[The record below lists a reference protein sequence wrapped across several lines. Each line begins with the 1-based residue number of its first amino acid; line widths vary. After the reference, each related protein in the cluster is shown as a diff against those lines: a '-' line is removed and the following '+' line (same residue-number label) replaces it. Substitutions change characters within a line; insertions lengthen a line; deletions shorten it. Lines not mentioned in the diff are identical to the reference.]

1 MKPTFSTRFL
11 ESRFSCRSDAKS
23 ARQSTC
29 QQLRSYVNV
38 PMDGWG
44 AEAKKWRHHSYREVK
59 YDVVII
65 NGPCRELVGRKIS
78 FWTMMRECFFDLAVE
93 VGPGKHGGDR
103 DGDQCG

>member
-1 MKPTFSTRFL
+1 MKPTFFFFFL
-11 ESRFSCRSDAKS
+11 SIFMAVIGRSDAKS

-78 FWTMMRECFFDLAVE
+78 F
-93 VGPGKHGGDR
+93 
-103 DGDQCG
+103 